1 VTAGR
6 LPAGEEHPMAIAY
19 RVDGM
24 TCDGCARAVERA
36 VKAAAPGC
44 EVVVDR
50 ASGIVRLGEDVAEPV
65 LRAAIERAGFGFAGR
80 G

>member
-1 VTAGR
+1 
-6 LPAGEEHPMAIAY
+6 
-19 RVDGM
+19 
-24 TCDGCARAVERA
+24 

-50 ASGIVRLGEDVAEPV
+50 AAGIVSVGEDVAEPL

>member
-1 VTAGR
+1 
-6 LPAGEEHPMAIAY
+6 MAVAY

-50 ASGIVRLGEDVAEPV
+50 AAGRISVGEDVPEPTM
-65 LRAAIERAGFGFAGR
+65 RAAIERAGFGFAGR

>member
-1 VTAGR
+1 
-6 LPAGEEHPMAIAY
+6 MAIAY

-50 ASGIVRLGEDVAEPV
+50 AAGRVSVGEDVSEPV